1 MAGDYGALIL
11 VVLVGFYVH
20 VCVCA
25 CVCVFTCIFDDSSRH
40 ILPANSSLQ
49 VNKHK
54 HTSALCSVISTV
66 LSFALLPCSSANRPR
81 SKQHQG

>member
-1 MAGDYGALIL
+1 M
-11 VVLVGFYVH
+11 
-20 VCVCA
+20 CM

-66 LSFALLPCSSANRPR
+66 LSFAFLGLQL
-81 SKQHQG
+81 SKQTTVQTTPGLKIILV